1 MQATEVRPAPEGVL
15 SLLLSEVEI
24 NRNTVE
30 AAEKVVRDCRVQ
42 LEGLQHVVGAL
53 SDSPTVMS
61 VGSAEG
67 APGFAQNHSS
77 EVTKRRVSPETE
89 KRGGR
94 PPSSA
99 RGKPNSNMKSNSTGA
114 IKARVSDTSS
124 QSHPQLASL
133 LEPRETAS
141 EPAGVLKRQAVAAS
155 VGEEQMLVDEANQNL
170 GRRLK
175 AVEEQLRLVGPDGF
189 AGIENLM
196 TSLAHECRDC
206 CLSDIAAL
214 DEKLENAHLQ
224 GFRGRSETVCESIE
238 DMAFRLKV
246 LENTCDPSGM
256 SPSNLTALRTRVE
269 AVENRVFVLDSQ
281 KREMEVLD
289 ALPTTPSGV
298 SRLNTL
304 EEDVVELKQRFR
316 VLDSSRRRESSRSPS
331 FPPTIEEESVSISAI
346 EALEQRLTL
355 DESTVLR
362 LEKVEGHLNAVMDI
376 KGLPELMKNLREE
389 VMGIAQELG
398 SQQEESRTL
407 RSTCD
412 VLTVDVAMAVEMSAL
427 AMGRCA
433 QHEAKLLS
441 FEHEAKMH
449 EASVMSQCG
458 GPTHVATKD
467 SQHELGNSA
476 TSYASSTDVRRQ
488 QSDATILLVDPEHE
502 GAVRRWTPSGLSTET
517 CKGDYQDVVDIKTT
531 RSLSPPSRRCILV
544 EEGPSSCAKGKIM
557 VTPRSGIRS
566 SASWVAP
573 ASNESQGNVR
583 LAQMGSQGMF
593 VQKVSGAKLEE
604 PDDTSSV
611 RRVPPLKLGETLGRR
626 HSSEALHRSNSPDF
640 SGGRTSPQLSGT
652 SLHRAVQSFSQS
664 PSCGM
669 ALQYSQY
676 SPRSLQVHVGNAFQ
690 RDAQVSERGACG
702 EETAAQGV
710 PPPHNNG
717 LVACAGAPGTST
729 PVRVGPSVVPPHS
742 ARQSL
747 HRSGAGSPTCSGRSL
762 PAQLIRM
769 PSSQQR

>member
-449 EASVMSQCG
+449 EAPVVPLLSGPASVPTKESQ
-458 GPTHVATKD
+458 
-467 SQHELGNSA
+467 QELGNVA
-476 TSYASSTDVRRQ
+476 TSRTTSTCARRQ
-488 QSDATILLVDPEHE
+488 QSDATILLQETELE
-502 GAVRRWTPSGLSTET
+502 GAVRRWTSSCVSTDA
-517 CKGDYQDVVDIKTT
+517 CKGDYQDLVDIKTA
-531 RSLSPPSRRCILV
+531 RSLSPPSHLRVRV
-544 EEGPSSCAKGKIM
+544 EEGPSSPAKGKI
-557 VTPRSGIRS
+557 VFTPRTG
-566 SASWVAP
+566 
-573 ASNESQGNVR
+573 
-583 LAQMGSQGMF
+583 QGMF
-593 VQKVSGAKLEE
+593 AQKVCGAKLEE